1 MRVLVVDDSSFMR
14 KAIARMI
21 ESEPGLQVVAQACDG
36 REGVECVKKHKPD
49 VVTLD
54 IEMPNLD
61 GLSALREI
69 VALPDRPAV
78 LMCSS
83 LTTEGSRAALDALR
97 FGASDFIAKDAS
109 HFSVKIDSIRDELI
123 EKIKAIGAGRVRRSM
138 RPAAAASPGR
148 VGATPS
154 NASALR
160 ISEADLIAIGSSTGG
175 PPVLERILTA
185 LPATGPAVV
194 VAQHMPALFTRSMA
208 ERLAT
213 VCKMPVHHAEHRAM
227 VIQGHVY
234 IGEGGK
240 HVRVM
245 RGPGGKACLEVS
257 EQPVAAPYKPSVNEL
272 LASVASM
279 FGPRAVGVVLT
290 GMGDDGMIGAQAMRR
305 AGAHVLAQD
314 AESSVVY
321 GMPRAVAECGAASA
335 SLPPDQ
341 IAAVLARLT
350 PPRNVGGVGASAA

>member
-36 REGVECVKKHKPD
+36 REGVEFVKQHKPD

-83 LTTEGSRAALDALR
+83 LTTEGSRSALDALR
-97 FGASDFIAKDAS
+97 LGASDFIAKDAS
-109 HFSVKIDSIRDELI
+109 HFSVKIDSIRDELV

-138 RPAAAASPGR
+138 RPSTAVAPGR
-148 VGATPS
+148 PGVVAT
-154 NASALR
+154 SATSVR
-160 ISEADLIAIGSSTGG
+160 VSEADLIAIGSSTGG

-185 LPATGPAVV
+185 LPTSAPAVV
-194 VAQHMPALFTRSMA
+194 VAQHMPSLFTRSMA
-208 ERLAT
+208 ERLAG
-213 VCKMPVHHAEHRAM
+213 VCKVPVHHAEHRAM
-227 VIQGHVY
+227 VVQGHVY

-240 HVRVM
+240 HLRVM
-245 RGPGGKACLEVS
+245 RGPGGRACLEIS
-257 EQPVAAPYKPSVNEL
+257 DQPAAAPYKPSVNEL
-272 LASVASM
+272 LTSVASL
-279 FGPRAVGVVLT
+279 FGHRAVGVVLT
-290 GMGDDGMIGAQAMRR
+290 GMGDDGMLGAQAMRR
-305 AGAHVLAQD
+305 AGATVLAQD

-321 GMPRAVAECGAASA
+321 GMPRAVAESGAATA

-341 IAAVLARLT
+341 IAAVLARLAC
-350 PPRNVGGVGASAA
+350 PRNVGGAGANAA